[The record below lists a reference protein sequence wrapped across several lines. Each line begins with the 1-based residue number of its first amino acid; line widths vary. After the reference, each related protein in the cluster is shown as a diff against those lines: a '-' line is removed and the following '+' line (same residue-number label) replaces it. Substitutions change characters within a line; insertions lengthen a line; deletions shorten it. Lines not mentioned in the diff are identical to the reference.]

1 MLSLKY
7 CYNTEHVLCSIQ
19 ACTVVNMPQTPFLP
33 SGQTPQPEP
42 AGPLSRNPNGTD
54 EGGGHPDSEGQSISL
69 GAVVALVDGG
79 CCRLLSCFH

>member
-19 ACTVVNMPQTPFLP
+19 ARTVVNMPQTPFLL

-42 AGPLSRNPNGTD
+42 AGPLS
-54 EGGGHPDSEGQSISL
+54 
-69 GAVVALVDGG
+69 
-79 CCRLLSCFH
+79 